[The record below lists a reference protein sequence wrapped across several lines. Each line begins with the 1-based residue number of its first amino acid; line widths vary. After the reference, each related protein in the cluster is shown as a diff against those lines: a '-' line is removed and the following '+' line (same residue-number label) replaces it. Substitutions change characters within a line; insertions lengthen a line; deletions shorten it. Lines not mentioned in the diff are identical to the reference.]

1 MERGAAMRMLTSLEE
16 AGLITPVALDLPD
29 EITAAE
35 FESLCAFL
43 GHLSHAAR
51 WWIGDLIC
59 WGEGRYK
66 DRVAQASSLFG
77 LSEGTLQNYASVCDR
92 VPAKRRR
99 VGVPFHV
106 HSLVARLE
114 PADQEKWLGQADKF
128 GWSHRE
134 TRLAMEAANEAP
146 APAPQPAWSDKSAAT
161 SGAGAAEPS
170 GGADAAMG
178 APAPISSPPLP
189 LKVIEGGGSTFP
201 TVLAQLRD
209 DADSMIDRMKTAGRP
224 KTSARC
230 ELERDALNW
239 ALEQLAP
246 ELA

>member
-1 MERGAAMRMLTSLEE
+1 MERSAAMRLLTDLEE
-16 AGLITPVALDLPD
+16 AGLISRVALDLPD
-29 EITAAE
+29 ELTAE
-35 FESLCAFL
+35 QFESLCAFL
-43 GHLSHAAR
+43 GHLSHATR

-77 LSEGTLQNYASVCDR
+77 LAEGTLQNYASVCDR

-106 HSLVARLE
+106 HALVARLE
-114 PADQEKWLGQADKF
+114 PAEQEKWLGQADEN
-128 GWSHRE
+128 GWTHRE

-146 APAPQPAWSDKSAAT
+146 APAEQPAWSDKSAAS

-170 GGADAAMG
+170 GGAAAAMG
-178 APAPISSPPLP
+178 APAPTPLP
-189 LKVIEGGGSTFP
+189 LRVIEGGARYP
-201 TVLAQLRD
+201 VVLAQLRD
-209 DADSMIDRMKTAGRP
+209 DTAAMIDRMTTAGRP
-224 KTSARC
+224 KTAERC
-230 ELERDALNW
+230 ELERDALSW